1 MGYNFGFVGFFGII
15 LMVLFWVGIIVL
27 VIWLVSRVF
36 NGSANSNTNIGAITP
51 PLPQPPAVSASELL
65 KQRYVRGEI
74 TKEQFEDMRRSIE
87 A

>member
-1 MGYNFGFVGFFGII
+1 MGYNFGFGGFFGMI

-27 VIWLVSRVF
+27 AIWLVSKLTS
-36 NGSANSNTNIGAITP
+36 GSASRNTNVSEPTTSLSQP
-51 PLPQPPAVSASELL
+51 PLVSASELL